1 MATAH
6 PAIAAHAQTVT
17 AAIALNAWAASPLMV
32 SLSIPKAPLSLPPR
46 GGLPCK
52 PLPAM
57 GAWYRLSPSRAACK
71 PPPVSALQRPS
82 CGHRAPCTALPCLC
96 GRHPRCCWRG
106 TPHSIPLAARPGSC
120 RGLGSQPCT
129 SPLASSSVPNLRRF
143 LRRWSVS
150 SLDVDAAVQVSA
162 SRVPPIRGAPKL
174 VLQKLGLPAAERA
187 RLQLDLDHSSDFPPC
202 CNFAS

>member
-32 SLSIPKAPLSLPPR
+32 SLSIPTAPLSPPPR

-57 GAWYRLSPSRAACK
+57 AAWSRLSPSRAACK

-82 CGHRAPCTALPCLC
+82 CGHRAPCTAPPCLC

-120 RGLGSQPCT
+120 RGLGSPPCT
-129 SPLASSSVPNLRRF
+129 TSPKYPSGSFMRMPSGMTLTSPSRSFTSSDAAKSNIAPWRSGWFHQPSSLIVAIGAGISACCSLASS
-143 LRRWSVS
+143 
-150 SLDVDAAVQVSA
+150 
-162 SRVPPIRGAPKL
+162 
-174 VLQKLGLPAAERA
+174 
-187 RLQLDLDHSSDFPPC
+187 C
-202 CNFAS
+202 

>member
-57 GAWYRLSPSRAACK
+57 SVTL
-71 PPPVSALQRPS
+71 VD
-82 CGHRAPCTALPCLC
+82 
-96 GRHPRCCWRG
+96 
-106 TPHSIPLAARPGSC
+106 PHST
-120 RGLGSQPCT
+120 T
-129 SPLASSSVPNLRRF
+129 S
-143 LRRWSVS
+143 
-150 SLDVDAAVQVSA
+150 
-162 SRVPPIRGAPKL
+162 AP
-174 VLQKLGLPAAERA
+174 
-187 RLQLDLDHSSDFPPC
+187 QLWQ
-202 CNFAS
+202 

>member
-17 AAIALNAWAASPLMV
+17 AAIALNAWAASSLMV

-57 GAWYRLSPSRAACK
+57 AAWSRLSPSRAACK

-82 CGHRAPCTALPCLC
+82 CGHRAPCTAPPCLC

-106 TPHSIPLAARPGSC
+106 TPHSILLAARPSSC
-120 RGLGSQPCT
+120 PLPGSQPC
-129 SPLASSSVPNLRRF
+129 
-143 LRRWSVS
+143 
-150 SLDVDAAVQVSA
+150 SA
-162 SRVPPIRGAPKL
+162 SI
-174 VLQKLGLPAAERA
+174 VL
-187 RLQLDLDHSSDFPPC
+187 PPC
-202 CNFAS
+202 DACGNENRNRQKRDSGASQRHHAKPPRP

>member
-57 GAWYRLSPSRAACK
+57 SVALVDPHLS
-71 PPPVSALQRPS
+71 
-82 CGHRAPCTALPCLC
+82 T
-96 GRHPRCCWRG
+96 
-106 TPHSIPLAARPGSC
+106 
-120 RGLGSQPCT
+120 
-129 SPLASSSVPNLRRF
+129 F
-143 LRRWSVS
+143 
-150 SLDVDAAVQVSA
+150 SA
-162 SRVPPIRGAPKL
+162 SFIRDSTSLAMFL
-174 VLQKLGLPAAERA
+174 
-187 RLQLDLDHSSDFPPC
+187 HH
-202 CNFAS
+202 ASISFMYA